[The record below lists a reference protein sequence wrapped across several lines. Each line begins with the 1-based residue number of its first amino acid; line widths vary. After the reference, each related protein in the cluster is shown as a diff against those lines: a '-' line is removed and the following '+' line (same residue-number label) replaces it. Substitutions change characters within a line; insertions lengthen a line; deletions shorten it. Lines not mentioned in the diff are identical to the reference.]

1 MSAPKLYLIRF
12 LSDSIETIVTYRE
25 LDRVKQEL
33 VGKIDGEVTY
43 LLHCGFLR
51 PVFCEKTELS
61 ETLKGKVLYSGAL
74 KWALPED
81 YKSTD
86 QPAAYI
92 TVNKSEVPFFLAS
105 NQWGYYLDSNFM
117 DEVAENIIT
126 SISVPHLTESPT
138 GWVKSFTEQNTDIN
152 QIFQKCGIHDDNSYV
167 LNRDKLPTSIGLKLD
182 RERFDSLKS
191 TIDQNDPY
199 QLLQIAP
206 RLLMYQHINELRLP
220 VRARNVLLFQNINQV
235 HELAELSV
243 NQLLRL
249 PNLGKRSIQD
259 ICQAIADRIENT
271 LFLPNTEATNKED
284 AYTTFRLPA
293 WPHPTTGTINKED
306 AYTDIDTSLI
316 VDEIPNVPL
325 IEHLSREL
333 NKLREVD
340 RSIIRDRMGISGF
353 PLTLEE
359 LGEKHGV
366 TRERVRQRE
375 KKAMSFIIREEFWG
389 NEIGKRIGQLLSN
402 RKAPLVLEL
411 LDVEDD
417 WFKGFDDQYVYLRN
431 IIQEFSR
438 KEIRV
443 IKANGRNVVTRI
455 SQDKWDALLGEL
467 RVKLKQI
474 AVDKSW
480 NRSDTGQYF
489 STCLSEHR
497 AQELT
502 PVLHEIF
509 DEYLQYEDE
518 SLSAVLV
525 SYGKSAKSTVAT
537 VLAQAESPLH
547 FTEIAKRASELLDKE
562 VDERRVQ
569 GAVSQKG
576 IWQFDR
582 GTYGLIKHCPLSE
595 SERLSIR
602 LAVENIFY
610 QGPINKQWHS
620 TEIIELLAE
629 KPQNLLARLD
639 PYVLKMSIMESR
651 KILYLGRMVWARS
664 DSGMETG
671 DRIQTRES
679 FIQIL
684 ESAGKPLTGQ
694 ELKQRLLEIRGIN
707 KHMQIH
713 EDERL
718 VAIGPNIWGLSE
730 WY

>member
-1 MSAPKLYLIRF
+1 MSAPKLYLIRI

-25 LDRVKQEL
+25 LDRVKQDL
-33 VGKIDGEVTY
+33 DGKIDGEITY

-61 ETLKGKVLYSGAL
+61 KIFKGKVLYSGTL
-74 KWALPED
+74 KWALPEE

-86 QPAAYI
+86 QPATYI

-105 NQWGYYLDSNFM
+105 NQWGYYLDSDFM
-117 DEVAENIIT
+117 DEIAENITTPIF
-126 SISVPHLTESPT
+126 ISHLAESPE
-138 GWVKSFTEQNTDIN
+138 GWIKSLSEKNPDTY
-152 QIFQKCGIHDDNSYV
+152 QIAHKCGIHDDNSYV
-167 LNRDKLPTSIGLKLD
+167 LNRDKLPASIGLKLD

-206 RLLMYQHINELRLP
+206 RSLMYQHINELRLP

-259 ICQAIADRIENT
+259 ICHAIIDRIENT
-271 LFLPNTEATNKED
+271 PFLPGAAATNKED
-284 AYTTFRLPA
+284 T
-293 WPHPTTGTINKED
+293 
-306 AYTDIDTSLI
+306 YTDIEDLSI
-316 VDEIPNVPL
+316 VDEILNVPL
-325 IEHLSREL
+325 IKHLSREL
-333 NKLREVD
+333 NKLQEID
-340 RSIIRDRMGISGF
+340 QSIIRNRMGISGF

-359 LGEKHGV
+359 LGEKHGI
-366 TRERVRQRE
+366 TRERVRQRG
-375 KKAMSFIIREEFWG
+375 KKTMNFIIREKFWG
-389 NEIGKRIGQLLSN
+389 NEIGKRIDQLLSN
-402 RKAPLVLEL
+402 RKEPLILEL
-411 LDVEDD
+411 LDIEDD
-417 WFKGFDDQYVYLRN
+417 WFKGFDDQYVYLGN

-455 SQDKWDALLGEL
+455 SQDKWDALLSEL

-480 NRSDTGQYF
+480 DRSDIDQYF
-489 STCLSEHR
+489 SICLSEYSSE
-497 AQELT
+497 ELIS
-502 PVLHEIF
+502 VLHEIF
-509 DEYLQYEDE
+509 YEYLQYEDE
-518 SLSAVLV
+518 GLSATLV
-525 SYGKSAKSTVAT
+525 SYGKSAESAVTT

-547 FTEIAKRASELLDKE
+547 FTEIAKRASELLGKE
-562 VDERRVQ
+562 VDERRAQ
-569 GAVSQKG
+569 GAVNRKG
-576 IWQFDR
+576 VWQFDR
-582 GTYGLIKHCPLSE
+582 GIYGLINHCPLSE
-595 SERLSIR
+595 TKRLWIR
-602 LAVENIFY
+602 RVVENILY

-620 TEIIELLAE
+620 TEIIELLGE
-629 KPQNLLARLD
+629 KPHNLSEKLN
-639 PYVLKMSIMESR
+639 PYVLAMSIKESG

-664 DSGMETG
+664 DSGMEAG
-671 DRIQTRES
+671 DRIQTAES
-679 FIQIL
+679 FIRIL

-694 ELKQRLLEIRGIN
+694 ELKQRLAKIRGVN

-718 VAIGPNIWGLSE
+718 VTIGPNIWGLSE

>member
-1 MSAPKLYLIRF
+1 MSAPKLYLIRI
-12 LSDSIETIVTYRE
+12 LNDSIETIITYRE
-25 LDRVKQEL
+25 LDRVKQDL
-33 VGKIDGEVTY
+33 IGKIDGDIIY

-51 PVFCEKTELS
+51 PVFNEKAGLS
-61 ETLKGKVLYSGAL
+61 EKFKGRILYSGTL

-86 QPAAYI
+86 QPVVYI

-117 DEVAENIIT
+117 DEIAENIT
-126 SISVPHLTESPT
+126 APLFISHIAERPK
-138 GWVKSFTEQNTDIN
+138 GWVKSLFEKNPDIY
-152 QIFQKCGIHDDNSYV
+152 QIAHKYGIHDDNSYV
-167 LNRDKLPTSIGLKLD
+167 LNRDKLPASTALKLD
-182 RERFDSLKS
+182 RERFDLLKT

-206 RLLMYQHINELRLP
+206 RFLMNQHISELRLS

-243 NQLLRL
+243 NQLLQL
-249 PNLGKRSIQD
+249 QNLGKRSIQD
-259 ICQAIADRIENT
+259 ICHAIVDRIENAP
-271 LFLPNTEATNKED
+271 FLSATE
-284 AYTTFRLPA
+284 
-293 WPHPTTGTINKED
+293 IVNKED
-306 AYTDIDTSLI
+306 AYTDFKNLSII
-316 VDEIPNVPL
+316 DEISNVPL
-325 IEHLSREL
+325 IEHLPWEL
-333 NKLREVD
+333 NKLGEVD
-340 RSIIRDRMGISGF
+340 QSIVCGRMGISGF

-366 TRERVRQRE
+366 TRERIRQRE
-375 KKAMSFIIREEFWG
+375 KKAMRFIIRKGFWG
-389 NEIGKRIGQLLSN
+389 DEIGKRIDQLLSN
-402 RKAPLVLEL
+402 RKVPLVLEL

-417 WFKGFDDQYVYLRN
+417 WFKGFDDQYVYLGN

-455 SQDKWDALLGEL
+455 SQDKWDALLSEL
-467 RVKLKQI
+467 RAKLKQI
-474 AVDKSW
+474 AVENSW
-480 NRSDTGQYF
+480 NRSDTDQHF
-489 STCLSEHR
+489 STCLSEHS
-497 AQELT
+497 AQELIS
-502 PVLHEIF
+502 VLHEIF

-525 SYGKSAKSTVAT
+525 SYGKSAESVIHT
-537 VLAQAESPLH
+537 VLAQAETPLH
-547 FTEIAKRASELLDKE
+547 FTEIAKRASELLGKK
-562 VDERRVQ
+562 VDERRAHGSVTQ
-569 GAVSQKG
+569 QKG
-576 IWQFDR
+576 VWQFDR
-582 GTYGLIKHCPLSE
+582 GIYGSIDHCPLSE
-595 SERLSIR
+595 SERLLIRSI
-602 LAVENIFY
+602 VEDIFY

-629 KPQNLLARLD
+629 GDSHNLPTTLD
-639 PYVLKMSIMESR
+639 PYVLKMSIKESK

-664 DSGMETG
+664 DSNMEAG
-671 DRIQTRES
+671 DRIPTTES

-694 ELKQRLLEIRGIN
+694 ELKQRLIKIRGIN

-718 VAIGPNIWGLSE
+718 VAVGPNIWGLRE

>member
-1 MSAPKLYLIRF
+1 MSAPKIYLVRV
-12 LSDSIETIVTYRE
+12 LSDYIETIVTYRE
-25 LDRVKQEL
+25 LDRVKQDL
-33 VGKIDGEVTY
+33 VDKIDGEITY

-51 PVFCEKTELS
+51 PVFCEKIELPR
-61 ETLKGKVLYSGAL
+61 TFKGKIFYSGAL

-86 QPAAYI
+86 QPATYI

-126 SISVPHLTESPT
+126 SISVSHLAEGPT
-138 GWVKSFTEQNTDIN
+138 GWVKSFTKQNTDIN
-152 QIFQKCGIHDDNSYV
+152 QIVQKYGIHDDNSYV
-167 LNRDKLPTSIGLKLD
+167 LNRDKLPTSTALKLD
-182 RERFDSLKS
+182 RERFNSLK
-191 TIDQNDPY
+191 TAIDQNDPY

-206 RLLMYQHINELRLP
+206 RLLMNQHISELRLS
-220 VRARNVLLFQNINQV
+220 VRARNVLLSENINRV
-235 HELAELSV
+235 HELAKLSA
-243 NQLLRL
+243 NQLLQF

-259 ICQAIADRIENT
+259 ICQAIVDRIENAP
-271 LFLPNTEATNKED
+271 FLSATEIVNKENTCTD
-284 AYTTFRLPA
+284 F
-293 WPHPTTGTINKED
+293 ED
-306 AYTDIDTSLI
+306 LSI
-316 VDEIPNVPL
+316 VDEIPIVPL
-325 IEHLSREL
+325 IEHLSREF
-333 NKLREVD
+333 NKLGEVD
-340 RSIIRDRMGISGF
+340 QSIIRNRMGINGF

-359 LGEKHGV
+359 LGEKLGV

-375 KKAMSFIIREEFWG
+375 KKTMNFIIREEFWG

-402 RKAPLVLEL
+402 RKAPLDLEF

-417 WFKGFDDQYVYLRN
+417 WFKGFDDKYVYLRN

-438 KEIRV
+438 KEIQV
-443 IKANGRNVVTRI
+443 IKANERNVVTRI
-455 SQDKWDALLGEL
+455 SQDKWGALLSEL

-474 AVDKSW
+474 AVEKSW
-480 NRSDTGQYF
+480 NRSDTDQYF
-489 STCLSEHR
+489 STCLSEHS

-509 DEYLQYEDE
+509 DEYLQYEDG

-525 SYGKSAKSTVAT
+525 SYGKSAESAISTVLT
-537 VLAQAESPLH
+537 QAESPLH
-547 FTEIAKRASELLDKE
+547 FTEIAKRASELLGKK
-562 VDERRVQ
+562 VDERRAH

-602 LAVENIFY
+602 LVVENIFY
-610 QGPINKQWHS
+610 RGPINKQWHS
-620 TEIIELLAE
+620 TEIVELLGE
-629 KPQNLLARLD
+629 KSHNLPEKLD
-639 PYVLKMSIMESR
+639 PYVLAMSIRESK

-664 DSGMETG
+664 DSGMETN
-671 DRIQTRES
+671 DRIQTTES

-713 EDERL
+713 GDERL
-718 VAIGPNIWGLSE
+718 VAVGPNIWGLSE